1 MTQAATDL
9 RAALIDLDGTL
20 LDTAPDLAAAAN
32 ATLESLGLEPVD
44 PAAVRDFIGKGVA
57 FLVRRC
63 LETSLGRPPE
73 PRLMMRAQTRFS
85 RHYESLSGSASQPFP
100 GVVEGLEAMR
110 AQGLA
115 IACITNKLMRFT
127 VPLLAKAG
135 IARHIQA
142 ISTSDTAGAR
152 KPDPAMILHACKLLG
167 VQPAHACVIGDS
179 DNDGEAA
186 RAAGCRFVLVSY
198 GYREGRTLA
207 EMKSDV
213 VVDSLAQAARWMAA
227 AASS

>member
-1 MTQAATDL
+1 M
-9 RAALIDLDGTL
+9 
-20 LDTAPDLAAAAN
+20 
-32 ATLESLGLEPVD
+32 
-44 PAAVRDFIGKGVA
+44 RDYIGKGVS

-63 LETSLGRPPE
+63 LERSLGRAPE
-73 PRLMMRAQTRFS
+73 PRLMMRAQARFS
-85 RHYESLSGSASQPFP
+85 RHYERLSGAASRPFP

-142 ISTSDTAGAR
+142 IATSDTAGAR
-152 KPDPAMILHACKLLG
+152 KPDPAMVLHACRLLG
-167 VQPAHACVIGDS
+167 VQSAQACVIGDS

-198 GYREGRTLA
+198 GYREGRALA
-207 EMKSDV
+207 EMRCDAR
-213 VVDSLAQAARWMAA
+213 VDSLVEAA
-227 AASS
+227 ALLRASGAAPT

>member
-1 MTQAATDL
+1 
-9 RAALIDLDGTL
+9 
-20 LDTAPDLAAAAN
+20 
-32 ATLESLGLEPVD
+32 
-44 PAAVRDFIGKGVA
+44 VRDFIGKGVA

-85 RHYESLSGSASQPFP
+85 KHYERLSGAASQPFP
-100 GVVEGLEAMR
+100 GVIEGLEAIR

-135 IARHIQA
+135 IARHMQA

-152 KPDPAMILHACKLLG
+152 KPDPAMVLHACKLLG
-167 VQPAHACVIGDS
+167 VQPEQACVVGDS

-198 GYREGRTLA
+198 GYREGRALA
-207 EMKSDV
+207 EMESDV
-213 VVDSLAQAARWMAA
+213 VVDSLVDAARWLAA
-227 AASS
+227 AAVRQRA

>member
-1 MTQAATDL
+1 MTPAPVPV
-9 RAALIDLDGTL
+9 RAVLVDLDGTL

-32 ATLESLGLEPVD
+32 ATLEGLGLAPVD
-44 PAAVRDFIGKGVA
+44 PAAVRDFIGKGVS
-57 FLVRRC
+57 FLVRRS
-63 LETSLGRPPE
+63 LETSLGRAPE
-73 PRLMMRAQTRFS
+73 PRLMMRAQARFTK
-85 RHYESLSGSASQPFP
+85 HYERLSGAASQPFP
-100 GVVEGLEAMR
+100 GVAEGLEAMR

-152 KPDPAMILHACKLLG
+152 KPDPAMVLHACKLLG
-167 VQPAHACVIGDS
+167 VQPAQACVIGDS

-198 GYREGRTLA
+198 GYREGRRLD
-207 EMKSDV
+207 EMQCDAR
-213 VVDSLAQAARWMAA
+213 VDSRVEAA
-227 AASS
+227 ALLGPT

>member
-1 MTQAATDL
+1 MPPAPAAI
-9 RAALIDLDGTL
+9 RAALVDLDGTL
-20 LDTAPDLAAAAN
+20 LDTAADLAAAAN
-32 ATLESLGLEPVD
+32 ATLEGLGLAPVA
-44 PAAVRDFIGKGVA
+44 PVAVRDFIGKGVS

-63 LETSLGRPPE
+63 LETSLGRAPE
-73 PRLMMRAQTRFS
+73 PRLMMRAEARF
-85 RHYESLSGSASQPFP
+85 RKHYERLSGAASQPFP
-100 GVVEGLEAMR
+100 GATEGLEAMR

-135 IARHIQA
+135 IARHIQV

-152 KPDPAMILHACKLLG
+152 KPDPAMVLHACKLLG
-167 VQPAHACVIGDS
+167 VQPAQACVIGDS

-198 GYREGRTLA
+198 GYREGRALGELQCDA
-207 EMKSDV
+207 R
-213 VVDSLAQAARWMAA
+213 VDSLVEAA
-227 AASS
+227 ALLGTI

>member
-1 MTQAATDL
+1 MTPAPAAI
-9 RAALIDLDGTL
+9 RAALVDLDGTL
-20 LDTAPDLAAAAN
+20 LDTAADLAAAAN
-32 ATLESLGLEPVD
+32 ATLEGLGLAPVA
-44 PAAVRDFIGKGVA
+44 PVAVRDFIGKGVS

-63 LETSLGRPPE
+63 LETSLGRAPE
-73 PRLMMRAQTRFS
+73 PRLMMRAEARF
-85 RHYESLSGSASQPFP
+85 RKHYERLSGAAAQPFP
-100 GVVEGLEAMR
+100 GATEGLEAMR

-135 IARHIQA
+135 IARHIQV

-152 KPDPAMILHACKLLG
+152 KPDPAMVLHACKLLG
-167 VQPAHACVIGDS
+167 VQPAQACVIGDS

-198 GYREGRTLA
+198 GYREGRALGELQCDA
-207 EMKSDV
+207 R
-213 VVDSLAQAARWMAA
+213 VDSLVEAA
-227 AASS
+227 ALLGTI

>member
-1 MTQAATDL
+1 MT
-9 RAALIDLDGTL
+9 RASVPVRAVLVDLDGTL

-32 ATLESLGLEPVD
+32 AMLESLGMAHVD
-44 PAAVRDFIGKGVA
+44 PAVARDFIGKGVA

-63 LETSLGRPPE
+63 LETSLGGPPE

-85 RHYESLSGSASQPFP
+85 KHYERLSGTASQPFP
-100 GVVEGLEAMR
+100 GVIEGLEAMR

-167 VQPAHACVIGDS
+167 VQPAQACVIGDS
-179 DNDGEAA
+179 DNDGDAA

-198 GYREGRTLA
+198 GYREGRELRDLQCDA
-207 EMKSDV
+207 R
-213 VVDSLAQAARWMAA
+213 VDSLAEAA
-227 AASS
+227 ALLGTI

>member
-1 MTQAATDL
+1 M
-9 RAALIDLDGTL
+9 
-20 LDTAPDLAAAAN
+20 
-32 ATLESLGLEPVD
+32 
-44 PAAVRDFIGKGVA
+44 RDFIGKGVA

-63 LETSLGRPPE
+63 LETSLGEPPE

-85 RHYESLSGSASQPFP
+85 KHYERMSRAASTPFP
-100 GVVEGLEAMR
+100 GVIEGLEAMR

-115 IACITNKLMRFT
+115 VACITNKLMRFT

-152 KPDPAMILHACKLLG
+152 KPDPAMVLHACQLLG
-167 VQPAHACVIGDS
+167 VQPAQACVVGDS

-198 GYREGRTLA
+198 GYREGRVLA

-213 VVDSLAQAARWMAA
+213 VVDSLVDAARWLTAA
-227 AASS
+227 AAR